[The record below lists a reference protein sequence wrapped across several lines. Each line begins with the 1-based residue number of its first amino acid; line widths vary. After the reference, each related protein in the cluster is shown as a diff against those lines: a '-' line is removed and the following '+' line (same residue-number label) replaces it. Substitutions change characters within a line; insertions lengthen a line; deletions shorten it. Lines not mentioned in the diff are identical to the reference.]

1 VFKYVIKAKEL
12 FFNIFAPRSIKGFE
26 SVLDGD
32 MIHKEINKA
41 INRIN
46 KQKEKYKDKVINVK
60 EKKDRL
66 DNIETSMNSRIN
78 NLDKVE
84 NKFKNIIEE

>member
-1 VFKYVIKAKEL
+1 
-12 FFNIFAPRSIKGFE
+12 
-26 SVLDGD
+26 